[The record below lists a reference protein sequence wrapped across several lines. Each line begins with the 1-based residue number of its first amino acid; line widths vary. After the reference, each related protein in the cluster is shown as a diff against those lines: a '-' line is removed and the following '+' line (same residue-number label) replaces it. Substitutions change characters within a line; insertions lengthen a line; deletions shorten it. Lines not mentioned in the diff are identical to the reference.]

1 MLPDFRL
8 HHQEYV
14 NEILRAILQE
24 LDLERLLA
32 RLLEAT
38 VTILAGRAGVIVLR
52 EADGWTVAAVYGLPV
67 SLIRHLESL
76 IADVPQH
83 PVDPMRFEVPQ
94 VTRRLEWLM
103 QVSHLGLQQGVGI
116 PLVARE
122 ELLGLIYVYR
132 NYPSLF
138 TQDDLVSLQLF
149 ADQAAIA
156 VHNARLY
163 TQLRQ
168 EKQRLDALLDAVADG
183 ILILNPGLL
192 IERVN
197 PAFAQMYAAG
207 ADQVLGRRHRE
218 VVRWRHVE
226 RGEPLEDALARGWP
240 TAAGDALY
248 VQGDMY
254 RADGTT
260 LPVGITYAPLFDEE
274 GDLLNIIASA
284 RDIRAFR
291 EADRLKATFISTISH
306 ELKTPIAL
314 IKGYVSTLRRP
325 DVRWDSSIVQEA
337 LAVIEEEADRLSR
350 LVQDLLEA
358 SRIQAGALRLEFQE
372 VDLRALVQRMAQRFR
387 HQHPEFTFEVD
398 VPEDLP
404 PVWGDE
410 GRLEQV
416 LTNLLHNA
424 VKYAP
429 KGTVVRLEVRPGERE
444 LTVCVRDQGPGIA
457 PEDQPHV
464 FDPFYR
470 SHRHADSHPGT
481 GLGLYLSRVIV
492 EAHGGRIWV
501 DPHYREGA
509 RLCFTLPLMDRRD
522 RESHQGT
529 SHNARTTHTA

>member
-24 LDLERLLA
+24 LDLERLLTH
-32 RLLEAT
+32 LLEAT
-38 VTILAGRAGVIVLR
+38 VTILAGRAGVILLR
-52 EADGWTVAAVYGLPV
+52 EPEEWRVAAVHGLPV
-67 SLIRHLESL
+67 SLVRHLESL
-76 IADVPQH
+76 IQDVPQH
-83 PVDPMRFEVPQ
+83 QVDPLRFEVPQ

-103 QVSHLGLQQGVGI
+103 QLKHLGLKQGVGI
-116 PLVARE
+116 PLIARE

-138 TQDDLVSLQLF
+138 SQEDLLRLQLF

-183 ILILNPGLL
+183 ILILNPGLH
-192 IERVN
+192 IQRVN
-197 PAFAQMYAAG
+197 PAFARMYAAPPEQLV
-207 ADQVLGRRHRE
+207 DRRHRD
-218 VVRWRHVE
+218 VVRWHRVE
-226 RGEPLEDALARGWP
+226 RGTPLEEALAQGWP
-240 TAAGDALY
+240 QGPGDALY
-248 VQGDMY
+248 VQGDML
-254 RADGTT
+254 RADGTP
-260 LPVGITYAPLFDEE
+260 LPVGITYAPLFDEQ
-274 GDLLNIIASA
+274 GDLLNLIASA

-314 IKGYVSTLRRP
+314 IKGYVSTLRRS
-325 DVRWDSSIVQEA
+325 DVRWDPSIVQEA
-337 LAVIEEEADRLSR
+337 LAVIEEEADRLHR

-358 SRIQAGALRLEFQE
+358 SRLQAGALRLQFQE
-372 VDLRALVQRMAQRFR
+372 VDLEALAHRMVRRFA
-387 HQHPEFTFEVD
+387 HQHPDFHFHIHAS
-398 VPEDLP
+398 PHLP

-416 LTNLLHNA
+416 LANLLHNA
-424 VKYAP
+424 VKYASR
-429 KGTVVRLEVRPGERE
+429 GSTVTLELKATPQEAI
-444 LTVCVRDQGPGIA
+444 LCVADQGPGIP
-457 PEDQPHV
+457 PEDQPHI

-470 SHRHADSHPGT
+470 SRQHADTHPGT
-481 GLGLYLSRVIV
+481 GLGLYLSRAII

-501 DPHYREGA
+501 DPHYRQGA
-509 RLCFTLPLMDRRD
+509 RICFALPLERPDNP
-522 RESHQGT
+522 SQ
-529 SHNARTTHTA
+529 ARPS